1 MARHH
6 GVSADTYNNMII
18 DSGAVYIGFTDF
30 TSKGTLL
37 GATRG
42 GNSFSI
48 EQEVR
53 EMEADG
59 AHSPVKGSRRITRSV
74 GKLTVNFL
82 EHTLTQ
88 LKYILPGSGSAAFN
102 TDWDAITRDTQ
113 IADVDFLSDITL
125 VGEISG
131 TTTGACAFKLDNA
144 LSDGNLEL
152 SLTDKEEGII
162 AVTFTAHQDPTDL
175 DTEPWTMYWPNT

>member
-6 GVSADTYNNMII
+6 GVNAETYNRLII
-18 DSGAVYIGFTDF
+18 DSGAVYTGFTDF
-30 TSKGTLL
+30 SSPGTLL

-42 GNSFSI
+42 GNSFTI

-59 AHSPVKGSRRITRSV
+59 AHNPVKGSRRITRV
-74 GKLTVNFL
+74 VTKLTVNFI

-88 LKYILPGSGSAAFN
+88 LKYVLPGSTSATFVTA
-102 TDWDAITRDTQ
+102 WDEITRNAQ
-113 IADVDFLSDITL
+113 IAAGDYLADVTL
-125 VGEISG
+125 IGEVSG
-131 TTTGACAFKLDNA
+131 TTTGACGFKLDNA
-144 LSDGNLEL
+144 LSDGNFEI
-152 SLTDKEEGII
+152 SLTDKEEGVV

-175 DTEPWTMYWPNT
+175 DTEPWHILWPNT